1 VRAVP
6 EVLWAALFVAA
17 VGIGA
22 LPGLLALFFFT
33 IAVVTKLTADTL
45 DGIDMGPVEAAEA
58 AGAGHAQMLRASVV
72 PQILPAFSSYA
83 LYAFELNIRGS
94 AVLGFVGAGGIG
106 NRIQFFQG
114 QNDWERMWGI
124 VVMFIVVV
132 FVIDRLSTLIR
143 RRLV

>member
-1 VRAVP
+1 
-6 EVLWAALFVAA
+6 
-17 VGIGA
+17 
-22 LPGLLALFFFT
+22 
-33 IAVVTKLTADTL
+33 
-45 DGIDMGPVEAAEA
+45 
-58 AGAGHAQMLRASVV
+58 MLRTAVV

-106 NRIQFFQG
+106 NRIQFFHG

-124 VVMFIVVV
+124 VVMFILVV
-132 FVIDRLSTLIR
+132 FVIDRASTLLR